1 MISEKLQKALNEQIT
16 AEMWSAN
23 LYLSMSFYFEKEG
36 FNGFAHWMK
45 KQSQE
50 EMDHAYQMASYLIKR
65 GGTALVDK
73 IDVVPTGWGNPLE
86 VFKHVY
92 DHECH
97 VSKLI
102 NDLLETAQAEKDYA
116 TQSFLWEFVKEQI
129 EEEATAQEIADRI
142 EKAGNAVLIKVNQIG
157 TLTEAVAAVRM
168 TQKAGWNPVISHRSG
183 ESEDTFIA
191 DLAVAMGAGQIKT
204 GAPCR
209 GERTAKYNRLLAIE
223 DRLGDH
229 GLYISPWK
237 KH

>member
-129 EEEATAQEIADRI
+129 EEDLSLPS
-142 EKAGNAVLIKVNQIG
+142 KLDN
-157 TLTEAVAAVRM
+157 TLRYY
-168 TQKAGWNPVISHRSG
+168 Q
-183 ESEDTFIA
+183 
-191 DLAVAMGAGQIKT
+191 KT
-204 GAPCR
+204 GFRWLKTLDKYHFGGILADDMGLRKNNTNISCYFR
-209 GERTAKYNRLLAIE
+209 LCAKGKR
-223 DRLGDH
+223 
-229 GLYISPWK
+229 K
-237 KH
+237 

>member
-1 MISEKLQKALNEQIT
+1 MISEKLQQALNEQIT

-102 NDLLETAQAEKDYA
+102 NDLLTLAQEEKDFA
-116 TQSFLWEFVKEQI
+116 TQSFLWDFVKEQI
-129 EEEATAQEIADRI
+129 EEEATAQGIVSKL
-142 EKAGNAVLIKVNQIG
+142 EKAGD
-157 TLTEAVAAVRM
+157 
-168 TQKAGWNPVISHRSG
+168 AGLFCIDA
-183 ESEDTFIA
+183 E
-191 DLAVAMGAGQIKT
+191 
-204 GAPCR
+204 
-209 GERTAKYNRLLAIE
+209 
-223 DRLGDH
+223 LG
-229 GLYISPWK
+229 K
-237 KH
+237 R

>member
-142 EKAGNAVLIKVNQIG
+142 EKAGNAGIFCIDSQ
-157 TLTEAVAAVRM
+157 
-168 TQKAGWNPVISHRSG
+168 
-183 ESEDTFIA
+183 
-191 DLAVAMGAGQIKT
+191 
-204 GAPCR
+204 
-209 GERTAKYNRLLAIE
+209 
-223 DRLGDH
+223 LG
-229 GLYISPWK
+229 GR
-237 KH
+237 